1 MRGHAVAGS
10 RAEDA
15 DHRLAFDRLY
25 DTHARAVL
33 AYALRRTASAD
44 DAEDAASETFIV
56 AWRRLDRVPGVD
68 EALPWLFGVARKV
81 LANPRRAAARRGRPI
96 DRSAAPPPGGAGVR
110 NLLGF
115 AHRMN
120 GDVDASFRFYQR
132 ALEINPDHRGAH
144 EYIGRS
150 YLLLGQEDKAREH
163 LAHLERTCMGACPER
178 DSLRAA
184 ITEGWPWRKG
194 VRVGQRAY

>member
-1 MRGHAVAGS
+1 MKTTSLFAAALLALAAAVQ
-10 RAEDA
+10 
-15 DHRLAFDRLY
+15 
-25 DTHARAVL
+25 
-33 AYALRRTASAD
+33 
-44 DAEDAASETFIV
+44 AAPTETQVQQI
-56 AWRRLDRVPGVD
+56 
-68 EALPWLFGVARKV
+68 
-81 LANPRRAAARRGRPI
+81 AAARAEIRGA
-96 DRSAAPPPGGAGVR
+96 RSALEREDWDRAIARLQAAERMDPGSADIQ

-115 AHRMN
+115 AHRMK
-120 GDVDASFRFYQR
+120 GDVDASFRYYQR

-163 LAHLERTCMGACPER
+163 LAHLERTCMGECPER

-194 VRVGQRAY
+194 VRNGQRAY

>member
-1 MRGHAVAGS
+1 MKTTSLFAAALVA
-10 RAEDA
+10 
-15 DHRLAFDRLY
+15 LA
-25 DTHARAVL
+25 
-33 AYALRRTASAD
+33 TAAQ
-44 DAEDAASETFIV
+44 AAPTETQVQQI
-56 AWRRLDRVPGVD
+56 
-68 EALPWLFGVARKV
+68 
-81 LANPRRAAARRGRPI
+81 AAARAEIRGA
-96 DRSAAPPPGGAGVR
+96 RSALEREDWDRAIARLQSAERMDPGSADIQ

-115 AHRMN
+115 AHRMK
-120 GDVDASFRFYQR
+120 GDVDASFRYYQR

-163 LAHLERTCMGACPER
+163 LAHLERTCMGECPER

-194 VRVGQRAY
+194 VRNGQRAY